1 MKVAICGAGIVGTFL
16 AKDLSKAGHEILLLE
31 KNEDVI
37 KNEMFDNSIEVKIAD
52 ACEVSSLT
60 SAHFESVDVVV
71 AATGEDEDNL
81 VISLLS
87 KQEFAVPRV
96 VARVNHPENLW
107 LFNESWGVDI
117 AISTP
122 HLLSAVV
129 EEAVNV
135 GTLVRLLQ
143 FEGGNARLV
152 EVTLA
157 ENSPAV
163 DKNISDLGIPRDAT
177 VVAIVRGQ
185 HLVVPHG
192 DTILATGDEVLVLVT
207 ANSEA
212 EVQNIFIGQSN

>member
-107 LFNESWGVDI
+107 LFNESWGG
-117 AISTP
+117 
-122 HLLSAVV
+122 
-129 EEAVNV
+129 V
-135 GTLVRLLQ
+135 G
-143 FEGGNARLV
+143 GGSK
-152 EVTLA
+152 TQ
-157 ENSPAV
+157 
-163 DKNISDLGIPRDAT
+163 KN
-177 VVAIVRGQ
+177 
-185 HLVVPHG
+185 
-192 DTILATGDEVLVLVT
+192 E
-207 ANSEA
+207 
-212 EVQNIFIGQSN
+212 